1 MEIQTQ
7 ELHELFLLFG
17 TYRYAI
23 AVAAINYVQLFK
35 ICLWIHKIIPIYL
48 LMHQLKTK

>member
-23 AVAAINYVQLFK
+23 AIATAVLRS
-35 ICLWIHKIIPIYL
+35 II
-48 LMHQLKTK
+48 